1 MFRQKILL
9 VCLTGALV
17 SGCSMEE
24 IASVN
29 KQISDGA
36 ESLTN
41 TLRGSSSSSPDSSG
55 GMPTLYAA
63 QPKAK
68 KDTSKN
74 YNIPV
79 DVDTAAARLR
89 RYYKFMTDEELNT
102 MRNSQNTDRK
112 VVAGAIE
119 EAHPVWA
126 ATPGSYYKMGNDWG
140 DEDHLELEVEKNGSG
155 SRLYITYS
163 SPDPKHLTEDFLL
176 PLYVKVKNV
185 AEGKVR

>member
-1 MFRQKILL
+1 MLRQKFLL
-9 VCLTGALV
+9 VCMTGVLV

-41 TLRGSSSSSPDSSG
+41 TLRGNSSSSSDASG
-55 GMPTLYAA
+55 GMPFMAKA

-74 YNIPV
+74 YEIPV

-89 RYYKFMTDEELNT
+89 RYYKFMTTEELNSIKNREDT
-102 MRNSQNTDRK
+102 SSGW
-112 VVAGAIE
+112 VAGAIE
-119 EAHPVWA
+119 DGHPVWA

-140 DEDHLELEVEKNGSG
+140 EEDHLELEVEKNGSG

-163 SPDPKHLTEDFLL
+163 SPDPKHLTEDFLS

>member
-1 MFRQKILL
+1 
-9 VCLTGALV
+9 
-17 SGCSMEE
+17 MEE

-41 TLRGSSSSSPDSSG
+41 TLRGSSSSSETSG
-55 GMPTLYAA
+55 RMPTLYAA
-63 QPKAK
+63 QPKTK

-74 YNIPV
+74 YDIPV

-89 RYYKFMTDEELNT
+89 RYYKFMTTEELNSV
-102 MRNSQNTDRK
+102 RNSKNSSRRW
-112 VVAGAIE
+112 VASAME
-119 EAHPVWA
+119 EEHPVWA

-140 DEDHLELEVEKNGSG
+140 EEDHLEIEVEKNGSG

-163 SPDPKHLTEDFLL
+163 SPDPKHLTEDFLS

-185 AEGKVR
+185 AEGKIR